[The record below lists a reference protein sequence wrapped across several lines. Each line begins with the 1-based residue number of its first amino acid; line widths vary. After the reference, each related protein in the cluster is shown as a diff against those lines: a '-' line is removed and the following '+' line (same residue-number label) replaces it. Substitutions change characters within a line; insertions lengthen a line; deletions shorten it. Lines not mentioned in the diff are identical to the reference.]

1 MTSQIDPPATE
12 EEALESNAKLK
23 RLLRL
28 SPLFYTPMFAL
39 ILWLVDAPY
48 LIALVI
54 GFVAF
59 ELVTYPFVARA
70 LDKSTEARIAEIRE
84 EAGSGFPNG

>member
-28 SPLFYTPMFAL
+28 SPLFYTPMVAL
-39 ILWLVDAPY
+39 VLWLVDAPY

-59 ELVTYPFVARA
+59 ELITYPIVARA
-70 LDKSTEARIAEIRE
+70 LDKSTQARIAEIRE
-84 EAGSGFPNG
+84 EQGLDSSR